1 MKIYCLA
8 VENQHDCDY
17 NKIISVSKDE
27 KYIQAKY
34 DVEINKY
41 ISIYKDVLD
50 NMNGDVHQCLIPNVF
65 FGATK
70 IINKF
75 CESLSFYREEFQILN
90 YTEEQKLDL
99 YERMAKSDVKNKGF
113 FILTYELEDFLD

>member
-1 MKIYCLA
+1 
-8 VENQHDCDY
+8 
-17 NKIISVSKDE
+17 
-27 KYIQAKY
+27 
-34 DVEINKY
+34 
-41 ISIYKDVLD
+41 
-50 NMNGDVHQCLIPNVF
+50 MNGDVRQCLIPNVF
-65 FGATK
+65 FSATK